1 MDLARTARI
10 LGGMAVVGAGAA
22 MMVLP
27 GPGILTV
34 VAGLM
39 VLERDVP
46 VARRALTAIRERFG
60 HVRFGNRRVA
70 DVLEPSVVRA
80 TRSTDG

>member
-1 MDLARTARI
+1 MV
-10 LGGMAVVGAGAA
+10 GGIGLVGAGAA

-34 VAGLM
+34 VAGLV

-46 VARRALTAIRERFG
+46 VARRALGALRDRFG
-60 HVRFGNRRVA
+60 HLA
-70 DVLEPSVVRA
+70 PSVLGA
-80 TRSTDG
+80 QKG

>member
-10 LGGMAVVGAGAA
+10 VSGLAVLGAGAA

-27 GPGILTV
+27 GPGVLTV

-39 VLERDVP
+39 VLERDLP
-46 VARRALTAIRERFG
+46 VARRALSAIRERFG
-60 HVRFGNRRVA
+60 HLA
-70 DVLEPSVVRA
+70 PSVFRTA
-80 TRSTDG
+80 RE

>member
-10 LGGMAVVGAGAA
+10 VGGIGVVGAGAA

-46 VARRALTAIRERFG
+46 VARRALGALRERFG
-60 HVRFGNRRVA
+60 HLRIGGRSFA
-70 DVLEPSVVRA
+70 DALGPLAVPRD
-80 TRSTDG
+80 RTDG

>member
-1 MDLARTARI
+1 
-10 LGGMAVVGAGAA
+10 MAIVGAGAA

-46 VARRALTAIRERFG
+46 VARRALGAIRERFG
-60 HVRFGNRRVA
+60 HLQFGGRRVSDA
-70 DVLEPSVVRA
+70 LAPSVVR
-80 TRSTDG
+80 TERSTDG

>member
-1 MDLARTARI
+1 MDLVRAARI
-10 LGGMAVVGAGAA
+10 VAGVAVVGAGAA

-46 VARRALTAIRERFG
+46 VARKALGALRERFG
-60 HVRFGNRRVA
+60 HLA
-70 DVLEPSVVRA
+70 PSVFRA
-80 TRSTDG
+80 ARSTDG

>member
-1 MDLARTARI
+1 MIIARTARI
-10 LGGMAVVGAGAA
+10 VAGIAMVGAGAA

-27 GPGILTV
+27 GPGVLTV

-46 VARRALTAIRERFG
+46 VARRALGALRERFG
-60 HVRFGNRRVA
+60 HLAPGVFRTA
-70 DVLEPSVVRA
+70 
-80 TRSTDG
+80 RSTDG

>member
-1 MDLARTARI
+1 
-10 LGGMAVVGAGAA
+10 MAIVGAGAA

-46 VARRALTAIRERFG
+46 VARRALVAIRERFG
-60 HVRFGNRRVA
+60 HLRLGKRRVA
-70 DVLEPSVVRA
+70 DALAPSVVR
-80 TRSTDG
+80 TERPTDG